1 MFGISSLGTY
11 IIGTIAIILLPGPN
25 SLFCLSIT
33 AKSSK
38 KAGYQALLGILLG
51 DSVLIIATIFGAGS
65 LLKLYPSL
73 FFAIKILGGLYLAH
87 LGFNLIKAGA
97 RKWQLRHHS
106 PMHITDANATAVQSH
121 PFYRALLLSL
131 TNPKAILFFLS
142 FFVQFVEPT
151 YPNPLL
157 SFLILAIILQL
168 ISFLYLNVL
177 IVLGEKLATAFAK
190 QRALASVAMVLVGIL
205 FIGFAVNLWMAGL
218 ES

>member
-1 MFGISSLGTY
+1 MFGISSLSTY
-11 IIGTIAIILLPGPN
+11 IIGTIAIIVLPGPN
-25 SLFCLSIT
+25 SLFCLST
-33 AKSSK
+33 AAKSGK

-51 DSVLIIATIFGAGS
+51 DSALIIATVFGAGS

-87 LGFNLIKAGA
+87 LGFNLIKAGV

-106 PMHITDANATAVQSH
+106 SIHITDASPTKQAH
-121 PFYRALLLSL
+121 PFYHALLLSL

-157 SFLILAIILQL
+157 SFLILAIILQC

-177 IVLGEKLATAFAK
+177 IILGEKVTATFAK
-190 QRALASVAMVLVGIL
+190 QHALASVAMLFVGTL
-205 FIGFAVNLWMAGL
+205 FIGFALNLWMADL
-218 ES
+218 